1 MPTDSNTTSADIPYV
16 RERMRTVSSQPVR
29 VEIETPV
36 PKVVR
41 TYYSAASMVDRH
53 NRCRQD
59 DLQIEKSFETKDWS
73 MRVNMTLFGM
83 IVVNSWLLYKGSM
96 GGRQKISQSEFYLR
110 LADGLIDNNYDSAR
124 TRQKNKVCEENDA
137 NSLVDGTGIHLQPTN
152 KRRKNT
158 DESISNAE
166 MQQRCKFCHKKTKYT
181 CSECGKGGLIE
192 IFLCHSESSR
202 RCFEEHL
209 AACHRLSCNEQGHL
223 GKVEVRL

>member
-1 MPTDSNTTSADIPYV
+1 MKLATKEYTKKYLSEVETSQRGYHASLISSDANRFKYMACMWVDRDRRYFVSTTGTTSADIPYV

-36 PKVVR
+36 PNVVR

-137 NSLVDGTGIHLQPTN
+137 NSFG
-152 KRRKNT
+152 
-158 DESISNAE
+158 
-166 MQQRCKFCHKKTKYT
+166 
-181 CSECGKGGLIE
+181 
-192 IFLCHSESSR
+192 
-202 RCFEEHL
+202 
-209 AACHRLSCNEQGHL
+209 
-223 GKVEVRL
+223 